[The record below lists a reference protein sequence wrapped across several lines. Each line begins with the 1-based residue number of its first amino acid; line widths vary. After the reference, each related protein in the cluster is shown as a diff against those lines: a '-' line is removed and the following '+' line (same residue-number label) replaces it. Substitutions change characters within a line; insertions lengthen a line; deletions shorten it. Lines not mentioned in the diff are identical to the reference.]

1 MHKTN
6 TGTEDIMKAYYKMI
20 GNAHIDNIE
29 DEILSSKEEI
39 DSISIPDSM
48 DEWFE
53 SFHKNRRRKEKRQKF
68 LKQMKKISLKV
79 AVFAGILLAV
89 MTVVTM
95 TVEAFRVRVFNL
107 ILTDNNTYTEFDFS
121 EDDSNQTIPD
131 IDLNSFYYLS
141 YLPIGYYYKDCSVV
155 GTSVTIEYKN
165 GDNIITFDQ
174 DKAGTSYQIDTENA
188 EITEITIGEY
198 EGKLITKSDRSML
211 IWTEEDNIFVLFGK
225 ISGNELK
232 LMAESKKIK
241 EKNN

>member
-1 MHKTN
+1 MRNTN
-6 TGTEDIMKAYYKMI
+6 TGTENIMEAYYMMI

-29 DEILSSKEEI
+29 DEILSNKEEI

-53 SFHKNRRRKEKRQKF
+53 SFHKNRRRKEKRKKL

-79 AVFAGILLAV
+79 AVFTGILFAV

-107 ILTDNNTYTEFDFS
+107 ILTDHNIYTEFDFS
-121 EDDSNQTIPD
+121 EDGSNQTIPD
-131 IDLNSFYYLS
+131 IELDSFYYLS
-141 YLPIGYYYKDCSVV
+141 YIPVGYYYKDCSVA
-155 GTSVTIEYKN
+155 GTSVTIEYTN

-174 DKAGTSYQIDTENA
+174 DKVGTSYQIDTENA
-188 EITEITIGEY
+188 EIKEITIGEY
-198 EGKLITKSDRSML
+198 EGRLITKNDRSML
-211 IWTEEDNIFVLFGK
+211 IWTEDENIFVLFGK
-225 ISGNELK
+225 ISGNELMQ
-232 LMAESKKIK
+232 MAESKKIK

>member
-6 TGTEDIMKAYYKMI
+6 TDTDNIMEAYYKMI
-20 GNAHIDNIE
+20 GNAHIDNID
-29 DEILSSKEEI
+29 DEILSNKEEI

-53 SFHKNRRRKEKRQKF
+53 SFHKNRRRKEKRKKL

-79 AVFAGILLAV
+79 AVFTGILFAV

-121 EDDSNQTIPD
+121 EDDSNQNIPD
-131 IDLNSFYYLS
+131 IDLDSFYYLS
-141 YLPIGYYYKDCSVV
+141 YLPSRYFLKDYSIFGSVI
-155 GTSVTIEYKN
+155 TIEYTD
-165 GDNIITFDQ
+165 GTDIISFDQ
-174 DKAGTSYQIDTENA
+174 AEKGTSYQIDTEDS
-188 EITEITIGEY
+188 EITEVILGDST
-198 EGKLITKSDRSML
+198 GKLIIKNERAIL
-211 IWTEEDNIFVLFGK
+211 VWTDDYNIFVL
-225 ISGNELK
+225 IGNVSAQEMIQ
-232 LMAESKKIK
+232 MAESKKIK